1 MAAIPTGLFTRKLHV
16 SEFILLQHSQIKD
29 QGTFSEERE
38 RKKKGS
44 IYSTNKTQ
52 TKLFNCELT
61 PTPFVLCSIP

>member
-1 MAAIPTGLFTRKLHV
+1 MAAIPTGLFMRKLHV
-16 SEFILLQHSQIKD
+16 SECIILQHSQIKD

-38 RKKKGS
+38 KKGS
-44 IYSTNKTQ
+44 IYSNNKTQ